1 MKVLRAVF
9 ELYCDYRQSD
19 TLRPS
24 AYYNTLPYMY
34 RLYSALN
41 SDSSVKTFIVS
52 GEGREDDSRNRSHF
66 YVNDLR

>member
-1 MKVLRAVF
+1 MKGLWALS

-19 TLRPS
+19 TMKPS
-24 AYYNTLPYMY
+24 TYITLPYMY
-34 RLYSALN
+34 RLYSALT
-41 SDSSVKTFIVS
+41 SATRQTCIVS